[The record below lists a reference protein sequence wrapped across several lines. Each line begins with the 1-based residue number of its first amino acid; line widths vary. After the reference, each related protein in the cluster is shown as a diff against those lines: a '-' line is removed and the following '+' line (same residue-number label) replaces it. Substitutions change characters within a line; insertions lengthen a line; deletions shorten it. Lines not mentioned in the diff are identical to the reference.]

1 MIFVG
6 IDNGVSGSIGI
17 VPGTGEGSLVPLYF
31 KMPIEKQLNY
41 TKTKAWINRINVSG
55 FYQILST
62 FQSSVVTIA
71 MERPMVNPGRFKA
84 TVSALRA
91 LEATLITVERLGMSY
106 RYIDS
111 KEWQKALLPAGL
123 EGPELKEASLQ
134 VGMRLFPKVDFGNF
148 KDADGLLIAE
158 YLRRTYEKG

>member
-17 VPGTGEGSLVPLYF
+17 VPDSSENGLVPRYIR
-31 KMPIEKQLNY
+31 MPIEKHLNY
-41 TKTKAWINRINVSG
+41 TKSKAWINRIKTSEL
-55 FYQILST
+55 FDILNTYTSK
-62 FQSSVVTIA
+62 VVKIA
-71 MERPMVNPGRFKA
+71 MERPMINPGRFKA
-84 TVSALRA
+84 TVSAIRA
-91 LEATLITVERLGMSY
+91 LEATLITIERLGMSY

-111 KEWQKALLPAGL
+111 KEWQKALLPSGL

-134 VGMRLFPKVDFGNF
+134 VGLRLFPKIDFTKF

-158 YLRRTYEKG
+158 YLRRTS